1 MHLSPM
7 WSAMIVL
14 AYLFYC
20 TEVRLKI
27 HSFIHVNG
35 NICRITFIRSTL
47 LNIIILSKSTF
58 NRNMNVKLSFI
69 NNLVYL
75 YYILLYHI
83 FKNSL
88 ILFMNTYLSLY
99 HILLYIF

>member
-20 TEVRLKI
+20 TEVRLKS

-35 NICRITFIRSTL
+35 NICRITFIRRTYPY
-47 LNIIILSKSTF
+47 IIILNKSTLH
-58 NRNMNVKLSFI
+58 RKMDVISSFLHR
-69 NNLVYL
+69 LVYVSFRRVH
-75 YYILLYHI
+75 LL
-83 FKNSL
+83 FRNRGGD
-88 ILFMNTYLSLY
+88 FV
-99 HILLYIF
+99 LLLQSWYRK